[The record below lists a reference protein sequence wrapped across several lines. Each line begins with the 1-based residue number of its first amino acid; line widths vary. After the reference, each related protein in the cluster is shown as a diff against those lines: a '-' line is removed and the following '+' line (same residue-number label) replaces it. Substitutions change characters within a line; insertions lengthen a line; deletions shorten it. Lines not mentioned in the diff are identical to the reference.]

1 MAEMYKVGTLVRHK
15 DTPGPVGVVL
25 SGRKNP
31 LTLTS
36 LNSTN
41 PALYKVKWIPSTS
54 APSITPLR
62 EFWHRELEVYE
73 NE

>member
-25 SGRKNP
+25 SGEKDP
-31 LTLTS
+31 WTGLFFQI
-36 LNSTN
+36 
-41 PALYKVKWIPSTS
+41 ALYKVKWIPSATEVWGD
-54 APSITPLR
+54 PLR

>member
-15 DTPGPVGVVL
+15 HTEGPVGVVL
-25 SGRKNP
+25 SGEKDPWTGRK
-31 LTLTS
+31 S
-36 LNSTN
+36 KI
-41 PALYKVKWIPSTS
+41 ALYKVKWIPSATEVWG
-54 APSITPLR
+54 APLR

>member
-15 DTPGPVGVVL
+15 HTEGPVGVVL
-25 SGRKNP
+25 SWKKDPWTGRK
-31 LTLTS
+31 S
-36 LNSTN
+36 KI
-41 PALYKVKWIPSTS
+41 ALYKVRWIPS
-54 APSITPLR
+54 AAEVWGAPLR